1 MSGRIDSGRPELDEL
16 RSVPRDVPPEPGR
29 RIGVAAAL
37 ILAAFVAI
45 MARLVALQVV
55 QGPEMRSLS
64 EHNRIRLVRVPAAR
78 GVVYDRNGELLID
91 NRASFD
97 VIFVPEDAREAGAGA
112 PAVLRT
118 LASYLREPGGAGG
131 GGGGAPAGAVEGA
144 ALGGHGEA
152 RRPGGA
158 GGRGAGAP
166 SARSAGGVVASGPP
180 PLLPV
185 RAPGGASSRL
195 RGGGERERAGEGD

>member
-1 MSGRIDSGRPELDEL
+1 MPNRLDSGRTEMDEL
-16 RSVPRDVPPEPGR
+16 RSVPRDVPPELGR

-45 MARLVALQVV
+45 IARLVALQVI

-97 VIFVPEDAREAGAGA
+97 VIFVPEDAREVGAGA

-118 LASYLREPGGAGG
+118 LASYLEEPDRKSTR
-131 GGGGAPAGAVEGA
+131 
-144 ALGGHGEA
+144 LN
-152 RRPGGA
+152 
-158 GGRGAGAP
+158 
-166 SARSAGGVVASGPP
+166 
-180 PLLPV
+180 
-185 RAPGGASSRL
+185 SSH
-195 RGGGERERAGEGD
+195 

>member
-1 MSGRIDSGRPELDEL
+1 MSGRIDSGGPGRDEL
-16 RSVPRDVPPEPGR
+16 RSVPRDVPPELGR

-97 VIFVPEDAREAGAGA
+97 VLFVPEDAREAGRGGGGGGA
-112 PAVLRT
+112 RR
-118 LASYLREPGGAGG
+118 LAPPGLFPRRAGG
-131 GGGGAPAGAVEGA
+131 GGGGAPARAVEAA
-144 ALGGHGEA
+144 ALGGHRDA
-152 RRPGGA
+152 PRPRVA
-158 GGRGAGAP
+158 GGRGARAP
-166 SARSAGGVVASGPP
+166 SARSARRVVASGPP

-185 RAPGGASSRL
+185 RAP
-195 RGGGERERAGEGD
+195 